1 MRLVRM
7 ALVCS
12 LGIFG
17 CPPREVTR
25 VPTVVESPRI
35 KSGLPATSPQDL
47 GRSNLDFQMA
57 DVDLRPDVDDE
68 PFYRGVASDNFEE

>member
-7 ALVCS
+7 ALMCS
-12 LGIFG
+12 GLAIFG

-25 VPTVVESPRI
+25 VLPVAEPRI
-35 KSGLPATSPQDL
+35 KSGLPVTSPQDL

-57 DVDLRPDVDDE
+57 DVDLRPGVDDE
-68 PFYRGVASDNFEE
+68 PFYRGVAPDNFEE